1 MDQEFG
7 SWQVEGLPR
16 RIEYSL
22 AVLEELRV
30 YADEGFQKI
39 PHGGIE
45 VGAILLGEQDDTTVR
60 IVEWRPMA
68 CDHARGPG
76 FALSITDRQA
86 LSESIAQ
93 SADTPELKGLEIV
106 GWFHTH
112 TRSKIFLSEED
123 LDIHASFFKEP
134 WQIAMVLRPHKDQPA
149 SAGFFCKDVAGTMY
163 GAECQLEFAVRPDV
177 KQSLK
182 PKRATAAPSPAGR
195 IKTGKPD
202 NMSKLPEGLARHE
215 RPMFRPV
222 GDARFPGEGSGVG
235 RSRHLFEEA
244 RPRTDEAGVR
254 PSGFG
259 PRLATMPSPAPG
271 NAAIASQVPPPS
283 WLTQRTIW
291 AASALLL
298 AVALGGAFHFWRQG
312 EVGKNAALKI
322 EEADQSLQIS
332 WDNAAPVVTS
342 ADRAVLRIV
351 DGATVRTVPLSLA
364 AVRNGAVTYMRQADD
379 VEVRLTLFRNNQPS
393 SQGFARF
400 VGSAGGGL
408 NNAIGVAGGGGRDS
422 SDTPS
427 QQRLQLHA
435 DVTRL
440 REALRQESERAER
453 LREELTL
460 LERTASSSGL
470 KLQQGVAGQ
479 RVTRQ

>member
-1 MDQEFG
+1 MDQEYG

-45 VGAILLGEQDDTTVR
+45 VGAILLGEHDDAKVR

-68 CDHARGPG
+68 CGHARGPG
-76 FALSITDRQA
+76 FTLSDSDRQA
-86 LSESIAQ
+86 LTESIEQ
-93 SADTPELKGLEIV
+93 CGKSPELHGLTIV

-112 TRSKIFLSEED
+112 TRSKIFLSAED
-123 LDIHASFFKEP
+123 QAIHESFFSEP
-134 WQIAMVLRPHKDQPA
+134 WQIAMVMRPQKDQPA
-149 SAGFFCKDVAGTMY
+149 TAGFFGKDDAGTMN
-163 GAECQLEFAVRPDV
+163 GEECLSEFAVRPDV

-182 PKRATAAPSPAGR
+182 PRRASAAAPPTGGR
-195 IKTGKPD
+195 IKNGKPE
-202 NMSKLPEGLARHE
+202 NMAGLPEGVARHE

-222 GDARFPGEGSGVG
+222 GDARMPSEGSGVG
-235 RSRHLFEEA
+235 RSRHLFEPAAEDA
-244 RPRTDEAGVR
+244 SVR
-254 PSGFG
+254 RIGGG
-259 PRLATMPSPAPG
+259 PRLATMPTPVAAANELDSP
-271 NAAIASQVPPPS
+271 VTPPPA

-298 AVALGGAFHFWRQG
+298 AVALGGGLHLWRQG
-312 EVGKNAALKI
+312 RTEQNAALKI

-332 WDNAAPVVTS
+332 WDHAAPVVAS

-351 DGATVRTVPLSLA
+351 DGSTVRNVPLSLS

-379 VEVRLTLFRNNQPS
+379 VEVRLTLFRDNQPS

-400 VGSAGGGL
+400 VGSAGG
-408 NNAIGVAGGGGRDS
+408 ATSAGVATGGLESGDA
-422 SDTPS
+422 PS
-427 QQRLQLHA
+427 EQRLQLQS
-435 DVTRL
+435 DLTRL
-440 REALRQESERAER
+440 RESLREESERAER

-460 LERTASSSGL
+460 LERSASASGL
-470 KLQQGVAGQ
+470 KLRQGAAGQ

>member
-45 VGAILLGEQDDTTVR
+45 VGAILLGEHDDTKIR

-93 SADTPELKGLEIV
+93 SADSHELKDLAIV

-123 LDIHASFFKEP
+123 LDIHESFFKEP
-134 WQIAMVLRPHKDQPA
+134 WQIAMVMRPHKDQPA
-149 SAGFFCKDVAGTMY
+149 SAGFFCKDAAGIIN
-163 GAECQLEFAVRPDV
+163 GEECLSEFAVRPDV

-182 PKRATAAPSPAGR
+182 PKRASAAPSPAGR
-195 IKTGKPD
+195 MKSGKPD
-202 NMSKLPEGLARHE
+202 NMSSLPEGLARHE

-235 RSRHLFEEA
+235 RSRHLFDQA
-244 RPRTDEAGVR
+244 GPHTDDAGVR
-254 PSGFG
+254 PSAAGS
-259 PRLATMPSPAPG
+259 RLATMPLPASGKVEFESPAP
-271 NAAIASQVPPPS
+271 PPA

-298 AVALGGAFHFWRQG
+298 AVALGGGFHLWRQG
-312 EVGKNAALKI
+312 QVGKNAALKI

-332 WDNAAPVVTS
+332 WDNASPVVTS

-379 VEVRLTLFRNNQPS
+379 VEVRLTLFRNNQAS

-400 VGSAGGGL
+400 VGSAGGGGL
-408 NNAIGVAGGGGRDS
+408 NSAIGVAGGGREASG
-422 SDTPS
+422 TPS

-440 REALRQESERAER
+440 REALREESERAER

-460 LERTASSSGL
+460 LERTASAGGL
-470 KLQQGVAGQ
+470 KLQQGAAGQ
-479 RVTRQ
+479 PVTRQ